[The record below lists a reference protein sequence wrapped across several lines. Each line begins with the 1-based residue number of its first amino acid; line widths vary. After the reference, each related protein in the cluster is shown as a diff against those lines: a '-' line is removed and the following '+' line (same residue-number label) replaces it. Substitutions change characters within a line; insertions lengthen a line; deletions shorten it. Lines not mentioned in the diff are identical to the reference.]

1 MLTRVLSLQRG
12 LSTLRRLDLADSTE
26 EPATPTFEQP
36 EEKFGVRL
44 ERRRAELLAE
54 DPGATAQP
62 SLLVPLLRGEEALDN
77 EVDLERVRSGSSG
90 TTEAPDSSAIDS
102 RPMFKLESC
111 KLESLL
117 PGPRLSRLR
126 MLLASSSSTFA
137 TNTWFNRH
145 TGSRLTAS
153 SSQLLST
160 PKAFKH
166 CVRMYPYT

>member
-26 EPATPTFEQP
+26 EPATPTFEQR

-77 EVDLERVRSGSSG
+77 EVDLERSGSSG
-90 TTEAPDSSAIDS
+90 TTEAPDCSAMESRAFDES
-102 RPMFKLESC
+102 RPMFTLASE
-111 KLESLL
+111 L
-117 PGPRLSRLR
+117 PGPHLSRLR
-126 MLLASSSSTFA
+126 RLLARLA
-137 TNTWFNRH
+137 PAPTWVSPRH
-145 TGSRLTAS
+145 QYRWPTGREYAPLACLA
-153 SSQLLST
+153 QH
-160 PKAFKH
+160 A
-166 CVRMYPYT
+166 